1 MGVGDVSE
9 CLTITASVRVRA
21 DAGAVFAVVSDLRGK
36 AALNPNIQVIR
47 QVIRVEGREL
57 QVWLDASR
65 AQVEAPEARAQG
77 VGA

>member
-1 MGVGDVSE
+1 MPARSKGVSE

-21 DAGAVFAVVSDLRGK
+21 DAGAVFAVVSDLRRK
-36 AALNPNIQVIR
+36 AALNPNI

-57 QVWLDASR
+57 QVWLDAIR
-65 AQVEAPEARAQG
+65 AHVEAPEARAQG